1 MKTMI
6 LSVICLATL
15 TTQALASSAEAW
27 SALDKAVVAS
37 CTRASGLKK
46 PTVVGKAAQ
55 FDDRVGY
62 VALLLQGQYPQKH
75 MQGQSGTELC
85 LYSKRHKSAYVTEW
99 DSIRAPMRSQ

>member
-1 MKTMI
+1 MKAMI

-15 TTQALASSAEAW
+15 TTQALASSKDAW
-27 SALDKAVVAS
+27 TAQDKAVVAS
-37 CTRASGLKK
+37 CTRASGLKS

-75 MQGQSGTELC
+75 MRGQSGTELC
-85 LYSKRHKSAYVTEW
+85 LYNKQRKNAYVTEW
-99 DSIRAPMRSQ
+99 DSIRAPIRGQ